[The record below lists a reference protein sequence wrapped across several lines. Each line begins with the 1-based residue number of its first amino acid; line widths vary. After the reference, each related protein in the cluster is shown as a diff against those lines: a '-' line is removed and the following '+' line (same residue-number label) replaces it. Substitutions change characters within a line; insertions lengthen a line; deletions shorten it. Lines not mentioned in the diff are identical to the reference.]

1 MESSIVSVLDSLIN
15 TDGVKGV
22 LVTDKHGL
30 CLGGSNEVDPNNKN
44 NDVRN
49 HLNSGVRNFFEI
61 ATDI

>member
-30 CLGGSNEVDPNNKN
+30 CLGEGLQILFVQVLFLQLQNMQSY
-44 NDVRN
+44 
-49 HLNSGVRNFFEI
+49 
-61 ATDI
+61 

>member
-30 CLGGSNEVDPNNKN
+30 CLGVRGIANSVCSGFISSIAKYAKN
-44 NDVRN
+44 
-49 HLNSGVRNFFEI
+49 FI
-61 ATDI
+61 TKI